1 MDKKTVLTIIKLIPA
16 ASAVL
21 AYILIFSSVQA
32 GALTS
37 AAVLLAFFGFI
48 FFFIGRKSAKEDK
61 TLRILGWLDM
71 LSTLS
76 IIVLYALAA
85 ASFGL

>member
-1 MDKKTVLTIIKLIPA
+1 MYRKTVLTILKLIPP

-21 AYILIFSSVQA
+21 AYILIFSSTQA

-61 TLRILGWLDM
+61 TLRILGWMDL

>member
-1 MDKKTVLTIIKLIPA
+1 MDKKTFLTILKLIPA
-16 ASAVL
+16 ASAML
-21 AYILIFSSVQA
+21 AYILIFSSAQA

-37 AAVLLAFFGFI
+37 AAVLLAFFGFM

-61 TLRILGWLDM
+61 TLRILGWMDL

-76 IIVLYALAA
+76 VIVLYALAI

>member
-48 FFFIGRKSAKEDK
+48 IFFIGRKSAKEDK